1 MEIKTAPHKQNQEND
16 MGRRDFLSAAAT
28 GLAAFVFG
36 SSIEGSSRAEMA
48 KSIATATPSTA
59 APAAD
64 LLQGVSAGRA
74 HVIEQFLSDPRV
86 SPGMKEIFKG
96 PEIQTHLDRA
106 AQVFSE
112 VRADGAKQIN
122 LREVDERFGA
132 ETTQVVAAL
141 LQRQMIDAFNGLAKN
156 YQEIVTAD
164 FQRALNAGEF
174 KMRPGTEFKFELA
187 DIVPSVAKHLMK
199 DGALNVTID
208 GDWGKSS
215 SLLREGVQ
223 ELLLRTKWFEYAK
236 LTNRPM
242 QDYPHQTLIG
252 RQSLAA
258 ARWFSPELA
267 ALQISAAGGHPADV
281 ATEYYQ
287 LQNDGKEAAGFGEER
302 SVGRKFAARM
312 SPDGRPLPGFVTSVT
327 DLK

>member
-36 SSIEGSSRAEMA
+36 SSTEGSSRAEMA

-141 LQRQMIDAFNGLAKN
+141 LQRQMIDAFHGLAKN

-187 DIVPSVAKHLMK
+187 DIVPSVAELMK

-258 ARWFSPELA
+258 ARWFSPEIA
-267 ALQISAAGGHPADV
+267 AVQISSDSATPAMVAA
-281 ATEYYQ
+281 EYSQ
-287 LQNDGKEAAGFGEER
+287 LKSDGRDAAGFGEAR
-302 SVGRKFAARM
+302 CAGRAFAARM